1 MPSLKSHFN
10 AITGTGDP
18 QVQLLQKEKMKLSIP
33 YRAVPLLLVVN
44 TFRPRQTWN
53 SDSHTGEDLPLVTDS
68 GGASGLDKVTN
79 AAK

>member
-1 MPSLKSHFN
+1 
-10 AITGTGDP
+10 
-18 QVQLLQKEKMKLSIP
+18 MKLSIP

-53 SDSHTGEDLPLVTDS
+53 SDSNTGEDLPLVTDS

-79 AAK
+79 AAKYIFPVVYAAVAFLENS